1 MNGYLDYAV
10 FKLIP
15 WKSACELMHK
25 TSWELGSRMCV
36 LCVWYEGDMV
46 FRDQVKPN
54 W

>member
-1 MNGYLDYAV
+1 MDGYLDYAV

-36 LCVWYEGDMV
+36 VCVCGTKGTWCFGT
-46 FRDQVKPN
+46 R
-54 W
+54 